1 MCDILDLD
9 VLVFRYSEIIL
20 NPVVSSTPH
29 CSSIDL
35 SLVTN

>member
-1 MCDILDLD
+1 MCDILD
-9 VLVFRYSEIIL
+9 VLVVRYRENIL

-29 CSSIDL
+29 GSRIDL